1 MRRLQLLAILSA
13 VVFFSDACSRSQ
25 PVSDDRGGQ
34 SARQAYLGAW
44 RNVSGGDTITI
55 EENGTNLLLRL
66 ENDQK
71 LVGTIDSDGNLET
84 GIGKLSIEQT
94 TGHLAWINGEY
105 ERVTNGAIPR

>member
-25 PVSDDRGGQ
+25 PVPDDRGGQ
-34 SARQAYLGAW
+34 SARQAYLGEW

-55 EENGTNLLLRL
+55 EENSTNLLLRL

-71 LVGTIDSDGNLET
+71 LVGTIDSDGNLRPE
-84 GIGKLSIEQT
+84 
-94 TGHLAWINGEY
+94 LASCPSSKRLDTWPGSTAN
-105 ERVTNGAIPR
+105 TNG